1 MIKKSVAKTVVT
13 GIGVSITSSLSA
25 FVTEALSSIVI
36 FLIVILALIVA
47 DLFSKLYEI
56 YECSPQCF
64 RFSKG
69 VRDTL
74 AKTVTYFAAIVS
86 FVFMGTALH
95 SGKIVDV
102 CCGMICFGEIC
113 SIAKHL
119 LRVKGYEFNA
129 MELVK
134 DIFRRKTG
142 TEMPNDVIKPTD
154 DCKH

>member
-1 MIKKSVAKTVVT
+1 MIKQSGAKTVVT

-36 FLIVILALIVA
+36 FLIAILALIVA

-56 YECSPQCF
+56 YECEPNSF

-74 AKTVTYFAAIVS
+74 AKTATYFAAIVS
-86 FVFMGTALH
+86 FVFLGTALH
-95 SGKIVDV
+95 SDKIVNA
-102 CCGMICFGEIC
+102 CCGLICFGEIC

-129 MELVK
+129 LELVK
-134 DIFRRKTG
+134 DLFRRKTG
-142 TEMPNDVIKPTD
+142 AEMPEDIIKPTGKD
-154 DCKH
+154 N